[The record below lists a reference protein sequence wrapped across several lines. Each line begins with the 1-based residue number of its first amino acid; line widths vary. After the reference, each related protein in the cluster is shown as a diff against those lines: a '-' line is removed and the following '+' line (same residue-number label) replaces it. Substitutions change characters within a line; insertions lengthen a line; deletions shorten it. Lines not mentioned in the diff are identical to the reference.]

1 MNSVVGHFVI
11 LATTGGAICVM
22 SYAVG
27 WPRVMPRSEPAVS
40 AVAQRPVEAD
50 SPTPSARV
58 QEVPV
63 PRDIASLTREIQR
76 ELKRLGCYDGE
87 ANGRWNAQS
96 RLAMQA
102 FVDRVN
108 AKLPVE
114 RPDYVL
120 LRLAQGHQGT
130 ACGPTASAPSPPAL
144 LREGRVPPAGTQ
156 PN

>member
-1 MNSVVGHFVI
+1 MNSVIGHFVI

-27 WPRVMPRSEPAVS
+27 WPRVMPQSEPTVS
-40 AVAQRPVEAD
+40 AIAVQRPIEAN

-58 QEVPV
+58 QEAPV

-87 ANGRWNAQS
+87 ASGRWNAQS
-96 RLAMQA
+96 RLAMKA

-108 AKLPVE
+108 A
-114 RPDYVL
+114 
-120 LRLAQGHQGT
+120 
-130 ACGPTASAPSPPAL
+130 
-144 LREGRVPPAGTQ
+144 
-156 PN
+156 

>member
-1 MNSVVGHFVI
+1 MNSVIGHFVI
-11 LATTGGAICVM
+11 LATTAGAICVM

-27 WPRVMPRSEPAVS
+27 WPRVMPPSEPTVS
-40 AVAQRPVEAD
+40 AIAVQRPIEAN

-87 ANGRWNAQS
+87 ASGRWNAQS
-96 RLAMQA
+96 RLAMKA

-120 LRLAQGHQGT
+120 LRLAQGHQGS

-144 LREGRVPPAGTQ
+144 LREGRVPPAP